1 MVLESIL
8 LLFSSKLSCL
18 IKTSS
23 SESNFGWPHTVGDI
37 TLRLKLGSH
46 KHHVSNKKNQ
56 INKSIRLCRN
66 GKIHKINVKTCFTCS
81 LKFLVP
87 DVYNLLFKEFLI
99 EGLKN
104 YFKYLL

>member
-18 IKTSS
+18 NKTSS

-46 KHHVSNKKNQ
+46 KRHVSNKK
-56 INKSIRLCRN
+56 IN
-66 GKIHKINVKTCFTCS
+66 
-81 LKFLVP
+81 
-87 DVYNLLFKEFLI
+87 
-99 EGLKN
+99 
-104 YFKYLL
+104 